1 MLRKRRYND
10 ARSANDL
17 ISTWSTSPR
26 SSTNKEIIAKRFN
39 KTRSKRRTFISLV
52 VGILVMFALGN
63 FTTRDKFSRD
73 DLLKDQPPTFSNA
86 TFFESRGDNLRF
98 QCKQRQ
104 SENAASTGVNA
115 KLALAKFIVF
125 QSNTGHQ
132 LQNFMAYYSQVIPLQ
147 DIVIIDHQTDIL
159 NTDEYTTSLLQ
170 KFNDLGAHVWHCEGS
185 FAHKSEMWSWVTNR
199 YTHLSEWV
207 FPLDIDEYI
216 AVNKP
221 MNKGS
226 QDIGKEV
233 LSWNKAD
240 FQNSLLKLKDTGMP
254 FKMEKG
260 DVYPVDCNLNL
271 DIQTVQNADVPSG
284 SKGASPVLYDGS
296 PMQKIKYV
304 GRRKE
309 QRIRCMDK
317 VFFRGKDFNFTD
329 TGNHFGQ
336 THTISGKE
344 IRKRCPRNSMSNS
357 TNPEPLLRS
366 DLFMIHVQFTNFEEW
381 LMHALRGAADR
392 GFNRFSFLRKCRNG
406 MTSREYC
413 LNWRSVLET
422 KFDPRAM
429 KRMYQGEVC
438 GQFRDGRT
446 VPWSI
451 SQVIHSSEN

>member
-1 MLRKRRYND
+1 MLRNRRYND

-26 SSTNKEIIAKRFN
+26 SSTNKERNAKPFN
-39 KTRSKRRTFISLV
+39 KTRSKPRTV
-52 VGILVMFALGN
+52 VGILVMFALGK

-73 DLLKDQPPTFSNA
+73 NLLKDKPPTFSNA

-104 SENAASTGVNA
+104 SNKAAAPGVNV

-147 DIVIIDHQTDIL
+147 DIVIIDHQTDVL
-159 NTDEYTTSLLQ
+159 NADEYTNSLLHR
-170 KFNDLGAHVWHCEGS
+170 FNDLGAHVWHCEGS
-185 FAHKSEMWSWVTNR
+185 FAHKAEMWSWVTNR
-199 YTHLSEWV
+199 YTHSAEWV

-216 AVNKP
+216 AIAVNTP
-221 MNKGS
+221 MKNKGS
-226 QDIGKEV
+226 QDIGNEV
-233 LSWNKAD
+233 ISWNKAD
-240 FQNSLLKLKDTGMP
+240 FKNALLKLEDTGKP

-260 DVYPVDCNLNL
+260 DVYPVDCKF
-271 DIQTVQNADVPSG
+271 DQDVQMVQNANVPSI
-284 SKGASPVLYDGS
+284 SKGATHVIYDGS

-357 TNPEPLLRS
+357 TNPDPSLRS
-366 DLFMIHVQFTNFEEW
+366 ELFMIHVQFTNFEEW
-381 LMHALRGAADR
+381 LMHALRGAAAR
-392 GFNRFSFLRKCRNG
+392 GFNRFSFLRKCRIG
-406 MTSREYC
+406 MVSREYC

-422 KFDPRAM
+422 NFDPRAM
-429 KRMYQGEVC
+429 KRMYQGAVC
-438 GQFRDGRT
+438 GQFRDGAT
-446 VPWSI
+446 FPLSI
-451 SQVIHSSEN
+451 SQVIHSSED

>member
-1 MLRKRRYND
+1 ML
-10 ARSANDL
+10 
-17 ISTWSTSPR
+17 
-26 SSTNKEIIAKRFN
+26 
-39 KTRSKRRTFISLV
+39 
-52 VGILVMFALGN
+52 FALGK
-63 FTTRDKFSRD
+63 FTTRNSFNRD
-73 DLLKDQPPTFSNA
+73 DLLKDKPPTLSNA

-104 SENAASTGVNA
+104 RQSNNAASTSTSTGVNANANA
-115 KLALAKFIVF
+115 KLALATFIVF

-147 DIVIIDHQTDIL
+147 NIVIIDHQTDIL
-159 NTDEYTTSLLQ
+159 NADEYTTSLLH
-170 KFNDLGAHVWHCEGS
+170 KFNDLGAHIWHCEGS
-185 FAHKSEMWSWVTNR
+185 FAHKAEMWSWVTNR
-199 YTHLSEWV
+199 YTHSSEWV

-216 AVNKP
+216 AIAVNKP
-221 MNKGS
+221 MKKGSS

-240 FQNSLLKLKDTGMP
+240 FENALLKLKDTGKP

-260 DVYPVDCNLNL
+260 DVYPVDCKF
-271 DIQTVQNADVPSG
+271 DQDFQTVQNANVPSS
-284 SKGASPVLYDGS
+284 SKGVSTVLYDKS

-357 TNPEPLLRS
+357 TNPEPSLRS

-413 LNWRSVLET
+413 LNWRSVMET

-446 VPWSI
+446 VPWSV
-451 SQVIHSSEN
+451 SQVIHSSSEN